1 MGKCALCHT
10 PGVNKSTCPLN
21 SNHATEEQW
30 GKHYMARRRVKPTS
44 SYSKKILASPGSTS
58 VGVTPHVVAKPIQK
72 SNNPYVK
79 KTEDVKIVKNKIIRS
94 AEMNKKI
101 ILHGT
106 DLLHF
111 HMSLK
116 NPEELT
122 IKINKTESKLK
133 ELNSILQLILD
144 IYHEM
149 SKLTITRSDFFTN
162 PSDSTK
168 VYISLLNDTK
178 NKLTEFIVK
187 NYDGP
192 GGGNAV
198 PSFTIPLDE
207 VIHDL
212 DRLATSDQLA
222 FIASL
227 PKAPNEI
234 PKLKN
239 TEKKVAVYAR
249 GTRKHLIRKRRT
261 RKHKKKY

>member
-1 MGKCALCHT
+1 MGKCTLCHT

-21 SNHATEEQW
+21 AKDATEEQW
-30 GKHYMARRRVKPTS
+30 SKHYMARRRVKPTS
-44 SYSKKILASPGSTS
+44 SHSKKMLVVHGSTS
-58 VGVTPHVVAKPIQK
+58 VGVTPHVLAKPIKK

-79 KTEDVKIVKNKIIRS
+79 KTEDVKIVKNKIMRS
-94 AEMNKKI
+94 AEINKKI

-133 ELNSILQLILD
+133 ELNNILQLILD

-198 PSFTIPLDE
+198 PSFTVPLDE
-207 VIHDL
+207 IIQDL
-212 DRLATSDQLA
+212 DRLASSEQLA
-222 FIASL
+222 FITSL
-227 PKAPNEI
+227 PKAPTEI

-249 GTRKHLIRKRRT
+249 GTRKQLNRKQRKT
-261 RKHKKKY
+261 RKHKK